1 LPELAAGRRQKR
13 QVSYSMQRPLIARA
27 MTSCWICSVPSK
39 MS

>member
-1 LPELAAGRRQKR
+1 MAGSPPR
-13 QVSYSMQRPLIARA
+13 YSMRNPEIARL